1 LDRERLVAVLL
12 ALVIAFRDSKLKDYQ
27 RNASRKL
34 FEVWLQSFLDKGR
47 RMDVRVLFLCG
58 ETLSSRG
65 TYASVE
71 QLFGHVLPGRGYNH
85 IWIAPSSQSHKAERV
100 QLHGAEAWVFPKRRP
115 TSLGQLLGGYFRTYR
130 DIVSIISEVLRQY
143 GAFDMVLVRDDPL
156 MAWAAYRLK
165 IPFVYQVSHF
175 KEEEVLLY
183 AKRGLQGSRIKNF
196 LMGHVGLTLRNTLL
210 RRADAVLPIS
220 EQMAC
225 SLEKYGIEREK
236 MTVVPEGIDARID
249 PAKHSQR
256 TEKLQTKLNLR
267 GKQVLIYAGTMN
279 RFRELDFLLRVL
291 KALLI
296 VKPEAHL
303 LMVGDGPRPGDLLFL
318 KQNAQS
324 LGIDDAVTFT
334 GLVARESVT
343 AYILASEVGLSPFPP
358 ISVLINNSPIKI
370 LEYLNMARPVVASDI
385 PAQREII
392 DQGGGGYCV
401 PHEEKAFL
409 EAVLKLL
416 TDPVSARVMGQRGQ
430 RFVREQRDFQVLA
443 NIVEDVYGSVLNDH
457 RC

>member
-1 LDRERLVAVLL
+1 
-12 ALVIAFRDSKLKDYQ
+12 
-27 RNASRKL
+27 
-34 FEVWLQSFLDKGR
+34 
-47 RMDVRVLFLCG
+47 MDMRVLFLCG
-58 ETLSSRG
+58 ETLSSKG

-71 QLFGHVLPGRGYNH
+71 QLFGHILPGRGYDH
-85 IWIAPSSQSHKAERV
+85 IWVAPSSQSHKVERV
-100 QLHGAEAWVFPKRRP
+100 HLYGTEVWLFPKRRP
-115 TSLGQLLGGYFRTYR
+115 ASLRQLFGEYVQTYR
-130 DIVSIISEVLRQY
+130 DVVSITSEVLRQY
-143 GAFDMVLVRDDPL
+143 GAFDIVLVRDDPL

-165 IPFVYQVSHF
+165 SKYSTPFVYQVSHF

-183 AKRGLQGSRIKNF
+183 AKRGLQGSRIKNS
-196 LMGHVGLTLRNTLL
+196 LMGHVGLTLRNALL
-210 RRADAVLPIS
+210 RHADAVLPIS

-225 SLEKYGIEREK
+225 TLEKYGIEREK

-249 PAKHSQR
+249 PTEYGQR

-267 GKQVLIYAGTMN
+267 GKQVLVYTGTMN

-291 KALLI
+291 EALLR
-296 VKPEAHL
+296 VEPEAHL
-303 LMVGDGPRPGDLLFL
+303 LMVGDGPRPDDLLFL
-318 KQNAQS
+318 KQHAQR
-324 LGIDDAVTFT
+324 LEIDNAVTFT
-334 GLVARESVT
+334 GLVARESVP

-358 ISVLINNSPIKI
+358 NPVLINNSPIKI
-370 LEYLNMARPVVASDI
+370 LEYLNVARPVVASDI

-416 TDPVSARVMGQRGQ
+416 RDPVSARVMGQRGQ

-443 NIVEDVYGSVLNDH
+443 NIVEDVYRSVLNDH